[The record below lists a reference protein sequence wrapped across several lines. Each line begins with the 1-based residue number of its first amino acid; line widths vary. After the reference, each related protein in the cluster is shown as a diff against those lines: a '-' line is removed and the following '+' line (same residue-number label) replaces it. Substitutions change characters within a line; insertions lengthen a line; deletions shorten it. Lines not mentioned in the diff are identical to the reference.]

1 MHKHLTHPCLR
12 RLGKIAFKILVLIIF
27 CGGGHALATGE
38 SAEEFFARGQKAEA
52 RLDLFGA
59 RSGFRKAIEI
69 DPTIPGLLE
78 HTAWF
83 LYLNGFHNQECLRNL
98 EACLPKASAPD
109 AVRKAISQLREELG
123 LDQSHASPPTP
134 RPARSAASPTARL
147 QYAREIFWSG
157 SPKEAAALLGELV
170 RENPGEAALHWELA
184 RVLIALNDYT
194 AAGRELR
201 IARELQPS
209 EPEIALEQSKAEA
222 LRGRRTAAL
231 RALAGVSFPD
241 SAPVHLARARAYHY
255 AGEFLP
261 ASAEYRKVLAERPF
275 DEAAAHGLTETTLRT
290 NAVPEARALLRHWPG
305 VSLVADWSNRLSL
318 ERELTATSAVVSG
331 SLFSNI
337 LTYRNWNA
345 GADFR
350 FRPIDAL
357 EVNLNTTHGWFAQDD
372 FSSIERQTGELG
384 LLYQVTDL
392 WAASANFGINGYN
405 SGWTSAIG
413 GVGILVHPVSTLE
426 IQLRAD
432 HMDVVDSE
440 PPLGVSLYD
449 LAATI
454 GAVGGRA
461 TMDILSL
468 SATWKPVERVEF
480 FGKYKLA
487 ALTGE
492 SILTDYYVNA
502 SYTLLRAPLM
512 RLGYGFSQ
520 TRFSKGSP
528 VYRDG
533 ANSTSY
539 YYDPQNLLVQN
550 YYAEFSQN
558 LGKNFTYGA
567 EAHFYQQPINGGIG
581 TGLFGRVKYS
591 LSGNQALRIDVSYFS
606 QDRGLNRDGTSS
618 AHYDCL
624 NVVAGYEYRF

>member
-1 MHKHLTHPCLR
+1 MLM
-12 RLGKIAFKILVLIIF
+12 FF
-27 CGGGHALATGE
+27 GGMGHALAAGE
-38 SAEEFFARGQKAEA
+38 SAEALFKRGQEAEA

-59 RSGFRKAIEI
+59 RADFRKAIEI

-83 LYLNGFHNQECLRNL
+83 LYLNGFHNQECLRIL
-98 EACLPKASAPD
+98 EACLPKASDPD
-109 AVRKAISQLREELG
+109 AVRKAIAQLREEMG
-123 LDQSHASPPTP
+123 LDQSRARPPTLRPDRSPASPPE
-134 RPARSAASPTARL
+134 RL
-147 QYAREIFWSG
+147 QYAREMFWSG
-157 SPKEAAALLGELV
+157 DPKEAAALFGELV
-170 RENPGEAALHWELA
+170 RETPKEASLHLELA
-184 RVLIALNDYT
+184 RVLIALNDYP
-194 AAGRELR
+194 AAARELR
-201 IARELQPS
+201 IARELQPT
-209 EPEIALEQSKAEA
+209 EPEIALEQAKAEA
-222 LRGRRTAAL
+222 FRGRRTAAL
-231 RALAGVSFPD
+231 HALECVSFPD
-241 SAPVHLARARAYHY
+241 SAPLHLARARAYHY

-261 ASAEYRKVLAERPF
+261 ASAEYRQVLAERPF
-275 DEAAAHGLTETTLRT
+275 DESAAHGLTETALRT
-290 NAVPEARALLRHWPG
+290 NAVPEARTLLRQWPS
-305 VSLVADWSNRLSL
+305 VSLVSDWSERLTL
-318 ERELTATSAVVSG
+318 ERELAAPRVMASG

-345 GADFR
+345 GAAFH

-357 EVNLNTTHGWFAQDD
+357 EVNLDTTHGWFAQDD
-372 FSSIERQTGELG
+372 FSPIERQTGELG
-384 LLYQVTDL
+384 LRYQATDI
-392 WAASANFGINGYN
+392 WAATANFGINGYN
-405 SGWTSAIG
+405 SGWTSVIG
-413 GVGILVHPVSTLE
+413 GVGLLVHPVSTLE
-426 IQLRAD
+426 IQLKAD

-440 PPLGVSLYD
+440 PPLGISLYD

-461 TMDILSL
+461 TMNIASL

-487 ALTGE
+487 ELTGQ
-492 SILTDYYVNA
+492 SILTDCYVNA
-502 SYTLLRAPLM
+502 SYTLLRSPLV

-533 ANSTSY
+533 ASSTSY

-581 TGLFGRVKYS
+581 AGFFGHVKYS
-591 LSGNQALRIDVSYFS
+591 LTGNQALRIDFSYFS
-606 QDRGLNRDGTSS
+606 QDRGLNRDGSSS

-624 NVVAGYEYRF
+624 NIVAGYEYRF